1 MGTPP
6 GAREEVETFDNYHDP
21 SEYKPKLTTPK
32 RKRPSTP
39 DSGSLSANR
48 LAASAK
54 KNSAKKRT
62 SKAKPVKAA
71 KPAIFVIGIDFGTTF
86 TGFTY
91 AYSEEADKLQTITDW
106 VDGNADDPKT
116 PSAIKFKRNGVDW
129 GIKAN
134 NIPTALRWFKLLL
147 VNEEDLPADVRAS
160 AQLKELRQ
168 QVKSIRKSAVDV
180 ASEYLDCVWTHC
192 LERMKTAEGEETVD
206 TSRFHV
212 VITLPAIWPN
222 YARER
227 MRQAVDKAG
236 ILKQRRG
243 VGKTTLDF
251 IFEPEAAALAAL
263 SGVDGR
269 HNIKIGDCFV
279 IVDCGGGTVDLIS
292 YKVTK
297 TQPMEVEEVVKG
309 EGALCGAIF
318 VDERFEDLLELKL
331 KLISEEAL
339 DLIDDDDIPE
349 MMDRHWE
356 NGIRKLFTGTAQ
368 EWTIRYP
375 FNLVDR
381 HLMAGSRGF
390 PTFTITSGEVEE
402 VFRPIVEKIQELVV
416 CQINAVSQK
425 EDKLPKYVILVGG
438 FGRSKYLHTYL
449 KQNCMDVEVLQ
460 RQGFEPWSAISRGAV
475 LHGLAKLKIDTPL
488 VAPIRARIARASYGV
503 VCQEK
508 WNDEKHDQDDH
519 ILDDDT
525 GEYKAVRQ
533 MKWVVRL
540 GDSIED
546 GHLARYE
553 FFKHLEEEPKTLE
566 TIIYVSKAENPPTRR
581 DESVKVYCKVTW
593 DINIDWDSL
602 AIYQNTH
609 GKKYRRLDY
618 TVSMKCDGG
627 SSVFSILH
635 NGRRQAA
642 KNVSVEVYEN
652 SDI

>member
-1 MGTPP
+1 MATRP
-6 GAREEVETFDNYHDP
+6 GAREEVEKFDNYHDP

-39 DSGSLSANR
+39 DLGSLSAKR

-54 KNSAKKRT
+54 KEKT
-62 SKAKPVKAA
+62 PKAKPVKAA

-116 PSAIKFKRNGVDW
+116 PSAIKFKRNGIDW

-147 VNEEDLPADVRAS
+147 VNEDDLPADVRAS

-168 QVKSIRKSAVDV
+168 QVKAIHKSAVDV
-180 ASEYLDCVWTHC
+180 AAEYLGSIWTHC
-192 LERMKTAEGEETVD
+192 LEKMKTAEGKETVD

-227 MRQAVDKAG
+227 MRQVVDKAG
-236 ILKQRRG
+236 VLRQRRG
-243 VGKTTLDF
+243 VGKTTIDF

-269 HNIKIGDCFV
+269 HNIKIGNCFV

-331 KLISEEAL
+331 KLISEDAL
-339 DLIDDDDIPE
+339 DVINDDDIPE

-356 NGIRKLFTGTAQ
+356 NGIRKLFTGAAQ
-368 EWTIRYP
+368 EWSIRYP

-381 HLMAGSRGF
+381 HLIANSRGF

-416 CQINAVSQK
+416 CQINSVSKK
-425 EDKLPKYVILVGG
+425 EDTLPK
-438 FGRSKYLHTYL
+438 
-449 KQNCMDVEVLQ
+449 
-460 RQGFEPWSAISRGAV
+460 GFEPWSAISRGAV

-488 VAPIRARIARASYGV
+488 VAPIKARIARASYGV

-508 WNDEKHDQDDH
+508 WNEEKHDQDDH

-533 MKWVVRL
+533 MKWVVKL

-546 GHLARYE
+546 GHLARYD
-553 FFKHLEEEPKTLE
+553 FFKHLEEAPETLE
-566 TIIYVSKAENPPTRR
+566 TTIYVSKAENPPTRR

-602 AIYQNTH
+602 PIYHNTH
-609 GKKYRRLDY
+609 GKEYRRLDY